1 MATRQPKAC
10 GSSPCWNA
18 LALGRSPSSSGKG
31 APERGSRLPADWQ
44 SSHSEAAFA
53 LDRGM
58 PQAPLNSEAE
68 KFRNYWTAKSGAGAT
83 KRDWSATW
91 RNWIITTME
100 RGNDPPSYRGQG
112 PGTFNAPRRA
122 ATRSDRMPSLPAWV
136 ASRLALMKDEPQRS
150 IADGRYRTV
159 PTLPANL
166 ILNDAERAEIE
177 RYATDLDA
185 LCRQTL
191 ADGDEWEG
199 ATLITVTKL
208 MLALPSSQQNEAGGS

>member
-1 MATRQPKAC
+1 MA
-10 GSSPCWNA
+10 
-18 LALGRSPSSSGKG
+18 
-31 APERGSRLPADWQ
+31 LPAIR
-44 SSHSEAAFA
+44 A
-53 LDRGM
+53 
-58 PQAPLNSEAE
+58 
-68 KFRNYWTAKSGAGAT
+68 
-83 KRDWSATW
+83 
-91 RNWIITTME
+91 I
-100 RGNDPPSYRGQG
+100 G
-112 PGTFNAPRRA
+112 PEPISLPDVRRL
-122 ATRSDRMPSLPAWV
+122 DRMPSLPAWV